1 MSTSMKNISQR
12 RCERIESNM
21 DVTLGS
27 ANKPNKKGEL
37 AFAFFVV
44 WRSGRDSNPR
54 PPA

>member
-21 DVTLGS
+21 DALGQRT
-27 ANKPNKKGEL
+27 NNKKGEL
-37 AFAFFVV
+37 AFAFVV